1 MSVSKG
7 GCYEVRNNYLEQLY
21 VTTPAVYTGSQ
32 KGQNIGKH
40 QEELRHEVRGQN
52 I

>member
-21 VTTPAVYTGSQ
+21 VTTLTVY
-32 KGQNIGKH
+32 IG
-40 QEELRHEVRGQN
+40 
-52 I
+52 